1 MDLEFVKKMA
11 YSIVHQDFYILLFAG
26 AAIFF
31 FYKVRGYNNE
41 IKDAEAKMA
50 DNPDWAKRLRIR
62 LNFWYSLFTTSI
74 TIFPL
79 LGMFGTVIALLNLK
93 FASAE
98 TNMEDIK
105 NNFFNAL
112 TSTAWGIV
120 FSVAFKSVNAFIV
133 SSVNDTIT
141 RIHEIVQEI
150 ESKDKK
156 KKKVKTAKEEVAD
169 E

>member
-1 MDLEFVKKMA
+1 MT
-11 YSIVHQDFYILLFAG
+11 S
-26 AAIFF
+26 
-31 FYKVRGYNNE
+31 
-41 IKDAEAKMA
+41 
-50 DNPDWAKRLRIR
+50 NPDSAKILRKAF
-62 LNFWYSLFTTSI
+62 NTSYSLFTTSI

-93 FASAE
+93 FAPAE

-120 FSVAFKSVNAFIV
+120 FSVVFKSVNAFIV